1 MELDHM
7 GLWRRE
13 RLEVKISM
21 DEPKSWVRE

>member
-1 MELDHM
+1 MELDQM

-21 DEPKSWVRE
+21 GEHKNWFRE